1 MAADARDAADGKFYR
16 LLESAPDAIV
26 ITAHDG
32 RIDLVNAQAERLFG
46 YPRDEMIGRAVEMLV
61 PPRFRPSH
69 SKHRDGYLQDPRT
82 RPMGAGLELY
92 GLRKDGTEFPV

>member
-1 MAADARDAADGKFYR
+1 MAGEARDAADAKFNR

-46 YPRDEMIGRAVEMLV
+46 YSRDEMIGRAIEMLV
-61 PPRFRPSH
+61 PPRFARSFEVP
-69 SKHRDGYLQDPRT
+69 PRLLP
-82 RPMGAGLELY
+82 RSQQPRL
-92 GLRKDGTEFPV
+92 V